1 MTQLR
6 NGNDTQYMVIKVE
19 RADFINCNKVSK
31 RISLK
36 LYKEPGGVKVIDII
50 LFVSPFSPMKV
61 KVKGCKVLFPLFVIS
76 IPSHFVG
83 LCNICM
89 LKDLLEH

>member
-1 MTQLR
+1 MSCFVDSAHLIIWMCVYSAYRYMTQLR

-36 LYKEPGGVKVIDII
+36 LYKEPGGHW
-50 LFVSPFSPMKV
+50 SE
-61 KVKGCKVLFPLFVIS
+61 GY
-76 IPSHFVG
+76 
-83 LCNICM
+83 
-89 LKDLLEH
+89 